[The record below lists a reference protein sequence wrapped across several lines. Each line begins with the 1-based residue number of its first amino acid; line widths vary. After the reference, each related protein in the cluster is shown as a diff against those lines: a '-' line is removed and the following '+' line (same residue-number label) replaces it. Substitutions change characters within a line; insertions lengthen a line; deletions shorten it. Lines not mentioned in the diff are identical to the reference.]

1 MSSIKVTRLQGITQT
16 NFEIT
21 IPSNNRLVIQNS
33 FRTSSIQST
42 NGTPIWSSDSSG
54 NIIIGGS
61 VSSSSGIISCS
72 VLTATGKINL
82 PTWTTSTRPT
92 TNLVVG
98 LLGYNTQLNSLD
110 IWNGSAWPSA
120 EVIFYNEG
128 ADARPFVANW
138 NDQQVFNMTT
148 TADLGNCHIHG
159 WGGSP
164 RSYTLSLSNIPSH
177 TEVKYECYI
186 HMVDSW
192 DNETSEI
199 YTTNSAGSEVLR
211 VRWTKVYNTQTSV
224 SSLASGSTFPFLT
237 GQTYSYRPWAN
248 GGYGNDGYAS
258 FSTGWYSHTASTFSA
273 RHYTGLD
280 QGSSD
285 EAYYISHVKLTYRT
299 V

>member
-1 MSSIKVTRLQGITQT
+1 MSSIRLTKLQGIVQT
-16 NFEIT
+16 NNEIT
-21 IPSNNRLVIQNS
+21 IPSNHKLIVPGILRVG
-33 FRTSSIQST
+33 SIQSS
-42 NGTPIWSSDSSG
+42 GGISIWSSDSSG
-54 NIIIGGS
+54 NISMGSNLNVTGSIGCS
-61 VSSSSGIISCS
+61 RLSASSR
-72 VLTATGKINL
+72 INL
-82 PTWTTSTRPT
+82 PIWTTATRPT

-98 LLGYNTQLNSLD
+98 RIGYNTTLSDID
-110 IWNGSAWPSA
+110 IWSGTSWPASEA
-120 EVIFYNEG
+120 IFYNESS
-128 ADARPFVANW
+128 DARPFVSNW

-148 TADLGNCHIHG
+148 TANLGNCHIHG

-177 TEVKYECYI
+177 SEVKYECYI

-211 VRWTKVYNTQTSV
+211 VRWTKVYNTQPSV
-224 SSLASGSTFPFLT
+224 STLTSGSSFPFLT

-248 GGYGNDGYAS
+248 GAYGNDGYAS
-258 FSTGWYSHTASTFSA
+258 FSSGWYSHTASTFSA

-280 QGSSD
+280 QGASD
-285 EAYYISHVKLTYRT
+285 EAYYISHVKLSYRT